1 MTGVPAQA
9 SPYSKLWYP
18 LPTSTLADPRDPRK
32 EPSGFQCVD
41 AQFLRGKMAC
51 LVMGHFNRPVA
62 G

>member
-18 LPTSTLADPRDPRK
+18 LPTPTLADPRDPRK

-41 AQFLRGKMAC
+41 AQFLRGKNG
-51 LVMGHFNRPVA
+51 LFGD
-62 G
+62 GTL